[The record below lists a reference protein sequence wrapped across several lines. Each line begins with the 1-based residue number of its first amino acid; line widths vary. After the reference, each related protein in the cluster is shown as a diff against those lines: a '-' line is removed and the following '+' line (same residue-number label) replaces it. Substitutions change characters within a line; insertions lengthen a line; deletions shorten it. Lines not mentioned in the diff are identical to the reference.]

1 MTARD
6 FFEAV
11 RAASA
16 DAARA
21 KAELEALEERRLSL
35 GSHGASPVSGTGSD
49 VNGTAASV
57 VFLDRERALHRR
69 VEEDYA
75 LLDRAC
81 EVIYGADNDH
91 GIERGIGTRFADVV
105 WHRSCGEESWGEV
118 ARAVGMSEKTCRRYY
133 DAAMDYC
140 DSLGLVGA
148 IEGGEV

>member
-1 MTARD
+1 MLPDPHAP
-6 FFEAV
+6 
-11 RAASA
+11 AS
-16 DAARA
+16 RA

-35 GSHGASPVSGTGSD
+35 GGHGSSPVSGTRSD
-49 VNGTAASV
+49 VNGTAASIALV
-57 VFLDRERALHRR
+57 DRETALHRR

-81 EVIYGADNDH
+81 EVIYGADGDH
-91 GIERGIGTRFADVV
+91 GIERGLGTRFADVV
-105 WHRSCGEESWGEV
+105 WHRSCGEETWDEV
-118 ARAVGMSEKTCRRYY
+118 SRAVRMSEKTCRRYY